1 MGIRVDP
8 NLLNSLL
15 VLGTIIEAKDP
26 FTGGHVWRVAEYSK
40 LIAEKAGLSKQEC
53 FKAYISGYVHDIGKV
68 GIPDNILNKTMSLT
82 KDEYEIIKTHT
93 TIGGEILRA
102 HPLAPIVRD
111 SVVHHHERIDG
122 NGYPDGL
129 VGTRIDFITKIVAV
143 ADTFDAL
150 TSVRPYKEIIPSEK
164 AIYLL
169 NGQKDK
175 RFDDKLVSLLIDAV
189 ENNELD
195 QVIGHSWHFRPL
207 ISCHQCG
214 PVISVNTDKKNGD
227 LISCN
232 VCHGKYKLHTNDN
245 VFELEYLEDQSTV
258 VTSEIDY
265 NQISQ
270 IVDTFPEDI

>member
-1 MGIRVDP
+1 MGVKVDS

-40 LIAEKAGLSKQEC
+40 LIAEKAGLSKEDC
-53 FKAYISGYVHDIGKV
+53 FKAYISGYIHDIGKV
-68 GIPDNILNKTMSLT
+68 GIPDNILNKNKSLT
-82 KDEYEIIKTHT
+82 KEEYEIIKTHT

-111 SVVHHHERIDG
+111 AVMHHHERIDG

-129 VGTRIDFITKIVAV
+129 EGNRIDPITRIIAI

-169 NGQKDK
+169 NGQKSK
-175 RFDDKLVSLLIDAV
+175 RFDDKLVSILIQAV
-189 ENNELD
+189 ENKEVD
-195 QVIGHSWHFRPL
+195 QIIGHSGHFRPL
-207 ISCHQCG
+207 VNCSECG
-214 PVISVNTDKKNGD
+214 PVIAVNSDKKDGD
-227 LISCN
+227 LIACN
-232 VCHGKYKLHTNDN
+232 VCHGKYQLHANGND
-245 VFELEYLEDQSTV
+245 FELEYLEDQSTIV
-258 VTSEIDY
+258 DSEIDY
-265 NQISQ
+265 KQISK
-270 IVDTFPEDI
+270 IVDFCPEEI